1 MIPESSNKYG
11 ASIVTGSPSRLIIS
25 APSLTILAVIGCS
38 SFPDGTPPPK
48 QRYALP
54 SSSTI
59 TAGSNNHST
68 VSHVG
73 VCRLTSCF
81 PRGSVQGPSG
91 ESAVRTP
98 IPLPLSA
105 KYKKNFSLPSIVLC
119 ATHGAHE
126 LLAHLAAP
134 SGAPSSK
141 FLPATGIAPW
151 SVQLTKSVVE
161 KQLIVFTFPYAFSFT
176 SPSALYS

>member
-54 SSSTI
+54 LSSTS

-73 VCRLTSCF
+73 VSLLISCF

-105 KYKKNFSLPSIVLC
+105 KYKKNFSFPSIVLC
-119 ATHGAHE
+119 AAHGAHE

-134 SGAPSSK
+134 SSE

-151 SVQLTKSVVE
+151 SVQLAKSVVE
-161 KQLIVFTFPYAFSFT
+161 KQLIVVTFPYEFSLT
-176 SPSALYS
+176 SPSASYS